1 MQRSTVHPHDLE
13 VQEFADYDLVI
24 DARSPREYAED
35 HIPAAVNLPVVN
47 DTEYAEVGTLHRT
60 DTHRAYLLGVEYSL
74 RNIADHIRDTISRY
88 PRRARILVYCFRGGK
103 RSELWASA
111 LRIIGFRPDVLRGGW
126 KKYREW
132 VRVGLGT
139 LPLAFEY
146 RVLSGPTGCGKTRLL
161 QALADEGAQVLDLE
175 HLAGHRGSVLGAVP
189 GVAQPSQK
197 YFDTLLVDE
206 LRHFDVNRPIWLE
219 AESKKIGRVQLPLPL
234 VERMHRS
241 PRFNVEAPM
250 AERVRLWRE
259 DYSNLAEDPAELVR
273 LMEPMKPLIGSQ
285 ELELWRQLAD
295 SRQVDE
301 LFARVMQRHY
311 DPLYARSTRG
321 NYDQAPPAVEIAVT
335 DLSKTGLAEAA
346 ARLLEA
352 AR

>member
-13 VQEFADYDLVI
+13 VQEFAEYDLVI
-24 DARSPREYAED
+24 DARSPREYLED
-35 HIPAAVNLPVVN
+35 HIPEAVNLPVVN
-47 DTEYAEVGTLHRT
+47 DPQYAEVGTLHRT
-60 DTHRAYLLGVEYSL
+60 DTHQAYLLGVQYSL
-74 RNIADHIRDTISRY
+74 RNIADHVRDTIAPY

-161 QALADEGAQVLDLE
+161 NALAEQGAQVLDLE
-175 HLAGHRGSVLGAVP
+175 RLAGHRGSVLGAVP

-197 YFDTLLVDE
+197 YFDTLLLAE
-206 LRHFDVNRPIWLE
+206 LRRFDMSRPIWLE
-219 AESKKIGRVQLPLPL
+219 AESKKIGRIQLPVPL
-234 VERMHRS
+234 IERMHRS
-241 PRFNVEAPM
+241 PRFHIEAPM

-259 DYSNLAEDPAELVR
+259 DYSNLAEDPSELVR

-285 ELELWRQLAD
+285 ELELWRQLAEAH
-295 SRQVDE
+295 QVDE
-301 LFARVMQRHY
+301 LFARVMEHHY

-321 NYDQAPPAVEIAVT
+321 NYEQAPPAVGVAVS
-335 DLSKTGLAEAA
+335 DLTQTGLAGAA

-352 AR
+352 AK